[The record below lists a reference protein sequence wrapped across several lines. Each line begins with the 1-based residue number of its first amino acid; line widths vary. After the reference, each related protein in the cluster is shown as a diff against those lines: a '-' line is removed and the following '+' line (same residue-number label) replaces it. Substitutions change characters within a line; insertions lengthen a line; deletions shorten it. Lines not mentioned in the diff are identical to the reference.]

1 MKYCNFFN
9 AFLALFLCVGITSCS
24 NEEDDKVFT
33 PTTLTVS
40 GKVEKGPFV
49 SGSTITIQPMNED
62 LQVMG
67 AMYGATISDDLGN
80 FVLGSKEFQA
90 QYAELMAN
98 GYFFNEVKGELS
110 EGTLTLRALVDLS
123 DRQTVNV
130 NVLTHLKYTRIKN
143 LIASGVSFKQA
154 NTQAQ
159 KELLVAFGLQG
170 YSSKDASQFSIM
182 AGTDESAVLI
192 IVSSLL
198 LMDRSEAALTEYLAK
213 LSEDFGQ
220 TGTLSESNQ
229 RQIDLDKAK
238 LVDDLTCIKEHIVR
252 RYEDLGLDIEVKDLA
267 PFFDWDGNG
276 TAGDELLKEGE
287 RVKLETTELNVPNE
301 GGTYTIKIN
310 SPISV
315 YLKPQIVG
323 DGIVGG
329 ELDITPTD
337 SVITESFW
345 SSGLYEGVG
354 NASFDATINCEII
367 LENKVL
373 TINIASL
380 NSKIDKEK
388 SILLYDYIGN
398 IVGTLTIRQEAGFVD
413 VPVTDIPLLG
423 NDGQNVVAGIAK
435 ALAMGIG
442 NYSVVEQYY
451 HYNKSINLISE
462 INSSN
467 SYICNA
473 WENIYRT
480 NALLLNLKK
489 SDELELDVY
498 GHFCNVLSAL
508 YYSNLLYA
516 WGDVPYYIDYSQQE
530 NVMNGLPRTPQQE
543 IMSDLQSK
551 LAAAIDYL
559 EEKKNE
565 SVKDIN
571 GFFFVSKDVARV
583 LLANLYM
590 YEGKHNEAIALLE
603 KVIDNGFYQLDA
615 STNFKPSVETSV
627 TRADIT
633 VQNSTE
639 IIYALLGE
647 TSSTRTNV
655 TILYPGVMP
664 YITLSDVYLSFAEC
678 CYYLGDLVGA
688 EESIAKVV
696 EAKELEL
703 TSESILLE
711 IAEIRKQLLLYSGTY
726 FAFLKRN
733 GLVVEACGVE
743 EFRQLWPIPYSEMG
757 YNPLMTQNPG
767 Y

>member
-1 MKYCNFFN
+1 MKYRNFFN
-9 AFLALFLCVGITSCS
+9 VFLALFLCVGATSCS
-24 NEEDDKVFT
+24 SEEDDEVFT
-33 PTTLTVS
+33 PATLTVS

-67 AMYGATISDDLGN
+67 TMYSTTINDDLGN

-90 QYAELMAN
+90 PYAELMAN
-98 GYFFNEVKGELS
+98 GYFFNEVRGELS

-123 DRQTVNV
+123 DKQTVNV
-130 NVLTHLKYTRIKN
+130 NVLTHLKYARIKN
-143 LIASGVSFKQA
+143 LIASGISFKQA

-159 KELLVAFGLQG
+159 KELLTAFGLQG

-229 RQIDLDKAK
+229 RQINSDKAK
-238 LVDDLTCIKEHIVR
+238 LVDDLTCIKEHIIR
-252 RYEDLGLDIEVKDLA
+252 RYEDLGLNIEVKDLA

-276 TAGDELLKEGE
+276 TVGDELLKEGE
-287 RVKLETTELNVPNE
+287 QVKLETTELNVPNE
-301 GGTYTIKIN
+301 GGVYTIKIN

-315 YLKPQIVG
+315 YLRPQIVG

-329 ELDITPTD
+329 KLDVAPTD
-337 SVITESFW
+337 SVITETFW
-345 SSGLYEGVG
+345 SSGLYEGID
-354 NASFDATINCEII
+354 NASFDAAINCEII

-380 NSKIDKEK
+380 NSKTDKKK

-413 VPVTDIPLLG
+413 IPVTDIPLLG

-435 ALAMGIG
+435 TLAMGIS

-451 HYNKSINLISE
+451 HYNKLTNLVSRINP
-462 INSSN
+462 SN

-480 NALLLNLKK
+480 NAQLLNLKK
-489 SDELELDVY
+489 ADELELNVY

-530 NVMNGLPRTPQQE
+530 SAMNGLPRTPQQE
-543 IMSDLQSK
+543 ILSDLQSK
-551 LAAAIDYL
+551 LTAAIDFL

-590 YEGKHNEAIALLE
+590 YEGKHSEAIPLLE

-615 STNFKPSVETSV
+615 STNFMPSTETSV
-627 TRADIT
+627 TRTDIT

-639 IIYALLGE
+639 VIYALLGE
-647 TSSTRTNV
+647 ASGTRTNV

-664 YITLSDVYLSFAEC
+664 YITLSDVYLSLAEC
-678 CYYLGDLVGA
+678 RYHIGDLVGS
-688 EESIAKVV
+688 EKCIDEIVQSRGIG
-696 EAKELEL
+696 L
-703 TSESILLE
+703 TSGSILSK
-711 IAEIRKQLLLYSGTY
+711 IVEIRKQLLLYSGTY

-733 GLVVEACGVE
+733 GLVVEECGVE
-743 EFRQLWPIPYSEMG
+743 DFRQLWPIPYSEMG
-757 YNPLMTQNPG
+757 YNPSMVQNPG

>member
-9 AFLALFLCVGITSCS
+9 VCLALFLCVVAISCS
-24 NEEDDKVFT
+24 SEDDDKVFT

-40 GKVEKGPFV
+40 GKVEKGPFI

-67 AMYGATISDDLGN
+67 TMYSTTINDDLGN

-90 QYAELMAN
+90 PYAELMAN

-110 EGTLTLRALVDLS
+110 DGTLTLRALVDLS
-123 DRQTVNV
+123 DKQTVNV

-143 LIASGVSFKQA
+143 LIASGISFKQA

-159 KELLVAFGLQG
+159 KELLTAFGLQG

-229 RQIDLDKAK
+229 RQIDSDKAK
-238 LVDDLTCIKEHIVR
+238 LVDDLTCIKEHIIR
-252 RYEDLGLDIEVKDLA
+252 RYEDLGLNIEVKELA

-287 RVKLETTELNVPNE
+287 QVKLETTELNVPNE

-310 SPISV
+310 SPIPV

-323 DGIVGG
+323 DGTIGG
-329 ELDITPTD
+329 ELSTAPTE
-337 SVITESFW
+337 SVTESFW
-345 SSGLYEGVG
+345 SSGLYEGLD
-354 NASFDATINCEII
+354 NASFDAAISCEII
-367 LENKVL
+367 LENKIL
-373 TINIASL
+373 TINVASL
-380 NSKIDKEK
+380 NSKTDKEK
-388 SILLYDYIGN
+388 SIFLYDYIGN
-398 IVGTLTIRQEAGFVD
+398 VVGTLTIRQEAGFVD
-413 VPVTDIPLLG
+413 IPVTDIPLLG
-423 NDGQNVVAGIAK
+423 NDGQNAVAGIAQT
-435 ALAMGIG
+435 LAMGIS

-451 HYNKSINLISE
+451 HYNNLTNLISS
-462 INSSN
+462 INPSN

-473 WENIYRT
+473 WENIYRA

-489 SDELELDVY
+489 ADELELNVY

-516 WGDVPYYIDYSQQE
+516 WGDVPYYTDYSQQE
-530 NVMNGLPRTPQQE
+530 NAINGLPRTPQQE
-543 IMSDLQSK
+543 ILSDLQNK
-551 LAAAIDYL
+551 LTAAIDFL

-590 YEGKHNEAIALLE
+590 YEGKHSEAIPLLE

-615 STNFKPSVETSV
+615 STNFMSSTEATV

-639 IIYALLGE
+639 VIYALLGE
-647 TSSTRTNV
+647 ASGTRTNV

-664 YITLSDVYLSFAEC
+664 YITLSDVYLSLAEC
-678 CYYLGDLVGA
+678 RYHIGDLTNA

-696 EAKELEL
+696 KAKELEL
-703 TSESILLE
+703 TSESILPK
-711 IAEIRKQLLLYSGTY
+711 ITEIRKQLLLYSGTY

-733 GLVVEACGVE
+733 DLVVEECGVE

-757 YNPLMTQNPG
+757 YNPTMTQNPG